1 MLNLK
6 KLFAT
11 TLLISLILPA
21 TAFAAQETKPTDI
34 YCKTTVYH
42 AEQLKDSA
50 VFNNE
55 PLLQNIEYVKNSTD
69 ELNLVKTVQKEYY
82 VSETYSLDG
91 KVLDSHLM
99 TNEEVANLDNEI
111 QPCTVLGDEEQ
122 TKGKLTFTASLYD
135 DDSNNYYIYATADW
149 ENGSWVITDGEEFP
163 AAGKDYIG
171 ISWGGGDFFKKTDS
185 NFSGTYQV
193 DGSSISYLTPVN
205 NSYQGICWSFNE
217 RKDAGNYRYFAD
229 IVYTRAKISPV
240 PVNIGDQSGT
250 ATALVKY
257 IHTYDDNN
265 VNITFAPSSNGSTV
279 GIDYSGTTNAW
290 AIETD
295 FRELQY

>member
-122 TKGKLTFTASLYD
+122 TKAVEEYTKNHRYD
-135 DDSNNYYIYATADW
+135 YDAVCEYLDEQNLLVH
-149 ENGSWVITDGEEFP
+149 NG
-163 AAGKDYIG
+163 
-171 ISWGGGDFFKKTDS
+171 
-185 NFSGTYQV
+185 
-193 DGSSISYLTPVN
+193 
-205 NSYQGICWSFNE
+205 
-217 RKDAGNYRYFAD
+217 YRYGSAWLYRPIPAD
-229 IVYTRAKISPV
+229 
-240 PVNIGDQSGT
+240 D
-250 ATALVKY
+250 L
-257 IHTYDDNN
+257 
-265 VNITFAPSSNGSTV
+265 
-279 GIDYSGTTNAW
+279 
-290 AIETD
+290 
-295 FRELQY
+295 